1 MYLKT
6 KLNELLANLNVL
18 QCKLQNYHWNV
29 EGKEFFQA
37 HSKLEEMYDNI
48 SKQIDEIAEHI
59 LILGEQP
66 LGKLKDYIEI
76 SDIKETESKKIQ
88 SEEIY
93 NILLSDYETLL
104 KKSIEIK
111 EEAEN
116 QKEYLTS
123 SLIDEYILE
132 YSKIIWMLKN
142 VTKNNSQK
150 I

>member
-1 MYLKT
+1 MDLKT
-6 KLNELLANLNVL
+6 KLNEFLADLNVL
-18 QCKLQNYHWNV
+18 HCKLQNYHWNV
-29 EGKEFFQA
+29 EGKEFFQTHA
-37 HSKLEEMYDNI
+37 KLEEMYDNI

-66 LGKLKDYIEI
+66 LGRLKDYIEI
-76 SDIKETESKKIQ
+76 SNIKETESKNIQ

-93 NILLSDYETLL
+93 NILLSDYENLL

-116 QKEYLTS
+116 QKEYSTS

-142 VTKNNSQK
+142 VTK
-150 I
+150 